1 MADAVAPDFDP
12 KLRQVIEPILEPDEV
27 LVWAGRPRQGVIIR
41 NRDPIMVIG
50 VLVFAVVY
58 FWVVGG
64 SLAAGPTVPVLI
76 FHLLVLACVVYF
88 AVGSF
93 FLDAYYRSRLY
104 YALTDQRAI
113 ILETMVV
120 TEAKSLMKSDFFLA
134 RLKETEGGRG
144 TIRLD
149 SPTQAVNSMM
159 LGMGRTHAA
168 FGHPPMFF
176 EIDDA
181 EAVYGLIKQAT

>member
-1 MADAVAPDFDP
+1 MADAVAPEFDP

-27 LVWAGRPRQGVIIR
+27 LMWAGRPRQGVIIR
-41 NRDPIMVIG
+41 NRDPIMVIV

-104 YALTDQRAI
+104 YALTDQRAV

-181 EAVYGLIKQAT
+181 EAVYDLIKQAT